1 LTKYVSTGGV
11 GDLWN
16 DYVLHFTREVK
27 ATLLNTSL
35 DVFLEHEVPPSGE
48 AFSSTIIFQNKGFDQ
63 LFLLFLETRFFMFF
77 FFFHS
82 FAFVLYDTLIKKALY
97 EEGIHKKWYIKIEKI
112 GEYAFKI

>member
-1 LTKYVSTGGV
+1 
-11 GDLWN
+11 
-16 DYVLHFTREVK
+16 
-27 ATLLNTSL
+27 
-35 DVFLEHEVPPSGE
+35 
-48 AFSSTIIFQNKGFDQ
+48 
-63 LFLLFLETRFFMFF
+63 MFF